1 MSLEICKLE
10 ELNNY
15 TIVIIIAKYKNQWL
29 LCKHKNRDTWETA
42 GGHIEL
48 NETPNEAAKRELYE
62 ETGASSYE
70 IKPVFDCLIKDKG
83 EKVNCMVFFAE
94 IYEIEVLPSYEIK
107 EVRRFKILPNNLTYK
122 NITTDLFNHY
132 IAIKRINK

>member
-1 MSLEICKLE
+1 
-10 ELNNY
+10 
-15 TIVIIIAKYKNQWL
+15 
-29 LCKHKNRDTWETA
+29 
-42 GGHIEL
+42 
-48 NETPNEAAKRELYE
+48 
-62 ETGASSYE
+62 
-70 IKPVFDCLIKDKG
+70 
-83 EKVNCMVFFAE
+83 MVFFAE